1 MGRRTQGDEEMFKGA
16 DMNYRDLFVGIMAV
30 AIMLVAVVPVAGQTG
45 ATEST
50 GWTVPR
56 TPDGHPDLQGVWSN
70 NSATPLERP
79 DALSDKPELT
89 QEEVADLAS
98 RARELFNG
106 ATDAAFGDSVF
117 EAVLADQQGY
127 TSSDTGTGNY
137 NQFWLVDREFENRTS
152 LVVDPVDGR
161 VPELTADGAERT
173 SERRAR
179 RENHPADSYTD
190 RSNSDRC
197 ITYGVP
203 RIRAGYN
210 SYFQFVQTAD
220 HVAIVKELIHDVRVI
235 PLDGR
240 PHLEDSLRQW
250 MGDSRAHW
258 EDDTL
263 VVKTTNY
270 SEKSNFMGSS
280 EKFQLVERFTRVGPE
295 TLNWQ
300 LTFTDPSQWTQPWT
314 VLISL
319 RKSEDAVFEFAC
331 HEGNIA
337 MEGILAGHRSQE
349 RAEAEQ

>member
-1 MGRRTQGDEEMFKGA
+1 
-16 DMNYRDLFVGIMAV
+16 MNCRELFVGIMAV

-50 GWTVPR
+50 GWTVTR

-79 DALSDKPELT
+79 DTLSDRPELT
-89 QEEVADLAS
+89 QEEVADLS
-98 RARELFNG
+98 TRARELFNG
-106 ATDAAFGDSVF
+106 ETDAAFGDSVF

-161 VPELTADGAERT
+161 VPELTADGAART
-173 SERRAR
+173 AARRAH
-179 RENHPADSYTD
+179 REDHPADSYAD
-190 RSNSDRC
+190 RNNSDRC

-220 HVAIVKELIHDVRVI
+220 HVAIVKELIHDVRII

-240 PHLEDSLRQW
+240 AHLEDNVRQW

-258 EDDTL
+258 EGDTL
-263 VVKTTNY
+263 VVETTNY
-270 SEKSNFMGSS
+270 SEKSDFMGAS

-300 LTFTDPSQWTQPWT
+300 LTFTDPTQWTRPWT
-314 VLISL
+314 ALISL
-319 RKSEDAVFEFAC
+319 KKSEDAVFEFAC
-331 HEGNIA
+331 HEGNHA
-337 MEGILAGHRSQE
+337 MEGILAGHRFQE
-349 RAEAEQ
+349 RTQAEQ